1 MRPLKATGVRLN
13 QAALNCLLVAAVKG
27 VLGERLGKL
36 VLLLKNPLAML
47 EFRPVTHV
55 TAFPDPV
62 HTTLSLVVS

>member
-1 MRPLKATGVRLN
+1 
-13 QAALNCLLVAAVKG
+13 
-27 VLGERLGKL
+27 LGKL

-55 TAFPDPV
+55 AAVPDPV